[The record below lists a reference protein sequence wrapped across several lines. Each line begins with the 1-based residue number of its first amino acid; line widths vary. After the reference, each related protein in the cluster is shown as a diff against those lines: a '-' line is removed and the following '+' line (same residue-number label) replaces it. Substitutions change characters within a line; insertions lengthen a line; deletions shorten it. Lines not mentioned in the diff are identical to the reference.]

1 MRTVAIIARKG
12 GSGKTTLAV
21 HLAMASYLRGRKTLL
36 ADIDPQRSSTAVLK
50 GRVDPG
56 PEWIE
61 SAGPKLFALQVASQ
75 REDVD
80 TLFIDTANGEEHELG
95 HAIVLADLSLLVV
108 RPTFLDIAAA
118 VRASEI
124 FHRLGKVGV
133 IVVNQ
138 APVMRQG
145 IEPPAV
151 RKALRALAL
160 LGLEIAPVVVRYRS
174 AYQWALDTGRSVEEL
189 STEQPASQE
198 IKSLWTWVEALTSR
212 DRER

>member
-1 MRTVAIIARKG
+1 
-12 GSGKTTLAV
+12 
-21 HLAMASYLRGRKTLL
+21 
-36 ADIDPQRSSTAVLK
+36 
-50 GRVDPG
+50 
-56 PEWIE
+56 
-61 SAGPKLFALQVASQ
+61 
-75 REDVD
+75 VD